1 MLHRRPI
8 KIEAETY
15 SYEDENIRH
24 PRRLIPSFN
33 GKELDNVF
41 VAQISDKNSRTDWE
55 VEFKIRN
62 NLKGKYRVK
71 FVIFPNELQKNKPN
85 QFHPVVRYM
94 PEKSY
99 EVLIDS
105 IEELDYPPFELTALF
120 QNDPTKID
128 TMDMG
133 VVNFSTC
140 NYDKDEK
147 NYPRIS
153 IKIKSELD
161 DAQTQT
167 AEMWLDCIILEPVFD

>member
-15 SYEDENIRH
+15 SYEDDVILH
-24 PRRLIPSFN
+24 PRRLISSFN

-41 VAQISDKNSRTDWE
+41 VAQLSHKSSALTWS
-55 VEFKIRN
+55 VEYKIRN

-71 FVIFPNELQKNKPN
+71 LVIFPNELQKNKPN
-85 QFHPVVRYM
+85 QFHPIVRYM
-94 PEKSY
+94 PEKTY
-99 EVLIDS
+99 DVLIDS
-105 IEELDYPPFELTALF
+105 VKKLPRPPFKVSVLYN
-120 QNDPTKID
+120 NDPTKID
-128 TMDMG
+128 TMDLG

-147 NYPRIS
+147 NYPRVSVLIN
-153 IKIKSELD
+153 SEVK

-167 AEMWLDCIILEPVFD
+167 AEIWLDCIILEPVFD